1 MTANLSGDESPYEND
16 EASPSSTPS
25 VEEEAVLAREAVIE
39 EHQGRFPVIINVLT
53 DYFVTS
59 DKSLVF
65 LEKYQKWGE
74 ARAEFEGLAEEIRDA
89 IRNPRESTPLV
100 NAILGS
106 SLSQQES
113 RSMLSEL
120 LDQMLEQGDFS
131 PQAIEDAEEEEQEKR
146 KRPDPDD
153 MFTYYARRKFA
164 LPIKSL
170 KKYSLPMWMWL
181 AGSVG
186 VLLFG
191 VLLGYIPWPDFLNW
205 FPLTFIA
212 LGILG
217 VAFCLVAM
225 LGLRDEI
232 LHPDKEKERD
242 KEKEDFRSKREE
254 KRGNKESLSERIRRT
269 LS

>member
-16 EASPSSTPS
+16 ETSPSAALSA
-25 VEEEAVLAREAVIE
+25 EEGAVLAREAVIE
-39 EHQGRFPVIINVLT
+39 ENQGRFPVIINVLT
-53 DYFVTS
+53 DYFVVS
-59 DKSLVF
+59 DKSISF
-65 LEKYQKWGE
+65 LEKYQKYGE
-74 ARAEFEGLAEEIRDA
+74 SRAEFEGLAEEIRDA
-89 IRNPRESTPLV
+89 IRNPKVSTPMV
-100 NAILGS
+100 NAVLGS
-106 SLSQQES
+106 SLNQQES

-131 PQAIEDAEEEEQEKR
+131 PEVIQASEEEEREQR

-164 LPIKSL
+164 LPFKGL
-170 KKYSLPMWMWL
+170 KKYEFPLWGWL
-181 AGSVG
+181 AGSAG

-205 FPLTFIA
+205 FPITFIA

-217 VAFCLVAM
+217 VAFTLVAM

-232 LHPDKEKERD
+232 LHPDKEAERE
-242 KEKEDFRSKREE
+242 KEKEEFRNKRNE
-254 KRGNKESLSERIRRT
+254 KRGNKESMADRIRRT